1 MSVLQHERPGAE
13 NAGPAG
19 AASAVSWGAVLAGA
33 AVAAAVSLLLF
44 ALATGLDLAALSST
58 NRATPEALFT
68 MIAAVALIVT
78 QWIPASLGGY
88 ITGRLRTRWLGTDR
102 HEVFVRDSA
111 HGFLT
116 WCVATVFMASGL
128 GSGLAS
134 SASHLT
140 GADRSGGAAAH
151 TAQPS
156 AFTARPGAFNA
167 QPGAFNA
174 QPGAFGHFGQV
185 PLSASVPMHSEL
197 VVPDGPT
204 LGDVL
209 DTDRTYVAR
218 PAATLGADTEPGDAR
233 RPEWDRLAWQASDA
247 ERRDAAAISIF
258 TALSMLVGACIASV
272 SAALGGRMRDLH
284 P

>member
-1 MSVLQHERPGAE
+1 MPTAGLKDLDMSVLEDERPGADD
-13 NAGPAG
+13 AGPAG
-19 AASAVSWGAVLAGA
+19 AASTVSWGAVLAGA

-58 NRATPEALFT
+58 NRATPDAWFT
-68 MIAAVALIVT
+68 VIAAVALIVA

-88 ITGRLRTRWLGTDR
+88 ITGRLRTRWIGTHT
-102 HEVFVRDSA
+102 HEVFFRDSA

-156 AFTARPGAFNA
+156 VFT
-167 QPGAFNA
+167 A
-174 QPGAFGHFGQV
+174 QPGAFGQA

-204 LGDVL
+204 LADVL
-209 DTDRTYVAR
+209 DTDRTHVAR
-218 PAATLGADTEPGDAR
+218 PAATLGADPEPGDAR

-247 ERRDAAAISIF
+247 ERRDAAAISIL